1 MIFSVLSKL
10 AQMMHSWRIHT
21 FSTVESRCAAL
32 GCGIIDIQLT
42 VNAIPIGHTALTWKN
57 PAAWHAANL
66 RRICADSSTDYG
78 ESALICT
85 NPDPHRNPRVP
96 QGALQ
101 DQFTAVSVHPRA

>member
-66 RRICADSSTDYG
+66 YRFTANLYRICTDSSTN
-78 ESALICT
+78 L
-85 NPDPHRNPRVP
+85 R
-96 QGALQ
+96 
-101 DQFTAVSVHPRA
+101 

>member
-57 PAAWHAANL
+57 PAAWPAANL
-66 RRICADSSTDYG
+66 RRFING
-78 ESALICT
+78 
-85 NPDPHRNPRVP
+85 
-96 QGALQ
+96 
-101 DQFTAVSVHPRA
+101 FTANLH

>member
-57 PAAWHAANL
+57 PAAWPAANL
-66 RRICADSSTDYG
+66 RRSAQIHQRIHG
-78 ESALICT
+78 ESALICA
-85 NPDPHRNPRVP
+85 NSDPHRNPRVK
-96 QGALQ
+96 GAGISY
-101 DQFTAVSVHPRA
+101 T